1 MKSPLLDFM
10 ENDSPRLGSSA
21 LSVDFV
27 RVVAPRGSMIRSF
40 LRDAVPL
47 ALERD
52 VRVEAV
58 FNYNIYKI
66 DPSKVIDSVVQ
77 VNAVTERS

>member
-1 MKSPLLDFM
+1 MKNPLLDFM

-27 RVVAPRGSMIRSF
+27 RVVAPGGSMIRNF
-40 LRDAVPL
+40 LRNAL
-47 ALERD
+47 SFALEHN

-58 FNYNIYKI
+58 YNCKIYKI
-66 DPSKVIDSVVQ
+66 DPFKIIDSVLHA
-77 VNAVTERS
+77 NAVTERS

>member
-1 MKSPLLDFM
+1 MKNPLLDFM

-27 RVVAPRGSMIRSF
+27 RVVAPRGSTIRSF
-40 LRDAVPL
+40 LRDAVSF
-47 ALERD
+47 ALEHD

-58 FNYNIYKI
+58 FNCKIYKI
-66 DPSKVIDSVVQ
+66 DPSNVIDSVAQ
-77 VNAVTERS
+77 ANAVTERS